1 MQTKEFARRVQAS
14 FDAAFGS
21 GTSAVEV
28 LGPSPD
34 DVKATAFD
42 VVVRPPF
49 GARFAVPNAQ
59 LESIPEIDES
69 AGSIAALSCQ
79 LGRDM
84 LEPVQQFMNALV
96 IADPSVFLPDKL
108 EPTFDE
114 ITEAS
119 NREVAAEGVFSA
131 TKKPVTIQAML
142 FDGDNAATHAV
153 YRWVEANTQ
162 GSYDYL
168 GDERPEHG
176 VSIDP
181 ADGAMVIHT
190 LEGEMKVSRG
200 DYVIRGVQGEFYPCR
215 GDIFDA
221 TYDTGEVSED
231 ESDVEELRALLTQA
245 LEERDE
251 ARAALSALQSEKE
264 VSE

>member
-21 GTSAVEV
+21 GTSVVKV
-28 LGPSPD
+28 LGPSPN
-34 DVKATAFD
+34 DVKATAFE
-42 VVVRPPF
+42 VLVRPPF
-49 GARFAVPNAQ
+49 GASFAIPNEQ
-59 LESIPEIDES
+59 LKNVPEIDES

-114 ITEAS
+114 IIEAS
-119 NREVAAEGVFSA
+119 NREVASEGVFSA

-200 DYVIRGVQGEFYPCR
+200 DYVIRGVQGEFYPCKP
-215 GDIFDA
+215 DIFEA
-221 TYDTGEVSED
+221 TYYFGEVSE
-231 ESDVEELRALLTQA
+231 EQSDVDELKMLLEQA

-251 ARAALSALQSEKE
+251 LRRALDERIARSE
-264 VSE
+264 

>member
-1 MQTKEFARRVQAS
+1 MQTKEFACRVQAS

-34 DVKATAFD
+34 DVTATAFE
-42 VVVRPPF
+42 VLVRPPF

-59 LESIPEIDES
+59 LKSIPEIDES

-96 IADPSVFLPDKL
+96 IADPSVFLPDEL

-114 ITEAS
+114 IIEAS
-119 NREVAAEGVFSA
+119 NREVAAE
-131 TKKPVTIQAML
+131 
-142 FDGDNAATHAV
+142 
-153 YRWVEANTQ
+153 
-162 GSYDYL
+162 
-168 GDERPEHG
+168 
-176 VSIDP
+176 
-181 ADGAMVIHT
+181 
-190 LEGEMKVSRG
+190 
-200 DYVIRGVQGEFYPCR
+200 
-215 GDIFDA
+215 
-221 TYDTGEVSED
+221 D
-231 ESDVEELRALLTQA
+231 ESDVEELKALLEQA

-251 ARAALSALQSEKE
+251 LRRALDERIARSE
-264 VSE
+264 

>member
-21 GTSAVEV
+21 GVSTVEV

-34 DVKATAFD
+34 DVKATAFE
-42 VVVRPPF
+42 VLVRPPF
-49 GARFAVPNAQ
+49 GASFAIPAAQ
-59 LESIPEIDES
+59 LKDIPEINES
-69 AGSIAALSCQ
+69 AGSIAALSYQ
-79 LGRDM
+79 LSRDM
-84 LEPVQQFMNALV
+84 SESVQQFMNALM

-114 ITEAS
+114 IIEAS
-119 NREVAAEGVFSA
+119 NREVASEGVFSA

-153 YRWVEANTQ
+153 YRWVEENTQ
-162 GSYDYL
+162 VSYDYL

-200 DYVIRGVQGEFYPCR
+200 DYVIRGVQGEFYPCKP
-215 GDIFDA
+215 DIFEA
-221 TYDTGEVSED
+221 TYDIGEVSE
-231 ESDVEELRALLTQA
+231 
-245 LEERDE
+245 
-251 ARAALSALQSEKE
+251 
-264 VSE
+264 

>member
-34 DVKATAFD
+34 DVKATAFE
-42 VVVRPPF
+42 VLVRPPF
-49 GARFAVPNAQ
+49 GASFAIPNAQ
-59 LESIPEIDES
+59 LKNVPEINES
-69 AGSIAALSCQ
+69 AGSIAALSYQ
-79 LGRDM
+79 LSRDM
-84 LEPVQQFMNALV
+84 SESVQQFMNALML
-96 IADPSVFLPDKL
+96 ADPTVFMPDKL

-114 ITEAS
+114 A
-119 NREVAAEGVFSA
+119 NREVATEGVFSA

-142 FDGDNAATHAV
+142 YDGDNAATHAV
-153 YRWVEANTQ
+153 YQWVEANTQ

-200 DYVIRGVQGEFYPCR
+200 DYVIRGVQGEFYPCKP
-215 GDIFDA
+215 DIFEA
-221 TYDTGEVSED
+221 TYDIGEVSEA
-231 ESDVEELRALLTQA
+231 ESDVEELKALL
-245 LEERDE
+245 D
-251 ARAALSALQSEKE
+251 AANDRIAELSTEVDSLNGMLADLE

>member
-34 DVKATAFD
+34 DVTVTVFD

-49 GARFAVPNAQ
+49 GSRFAVPNEQ
-59 LESIPEIDES
+59 LKSIPETDES
-69 AGSIAALSCQ
+69 AGSVAYIAFQLSK
-79 LGRDM
+79 DM
-84 LEPVQQFMNALV
+84 LDPVQQFVSALL
-96 IADPSVFLPDKL
+96 IADHTVFLPDRL

-114 ITEAS
+114 IIEAS
-119 NREVAAEGVFSA
+119 NREVASEGVFSA

-153 YRWVEANTQ
+153 YRWVEENTQ

-215 GDIFDA
+215 GDIFEA
-221 TYDTGEVSED
+221 TYDIGEVSE
-231 ESDVEELRALLTQA
+231 
-245 LEERDE
+245 
-251 ARAALSALQSEKE
+251 
-264 VSE
+264 